1 MRFSPKQK
9 SWFALPALL
18 CVVLVAWWGINWVK
32 HREREH
38 QGKTATEWTRNLKV
52 TQLNVT
58 NTALNALLEIGPQS
72 IPALRKML
80 TQGDGPLDQSI
91 AKVRNKLPE
100 ALRKLIE
107 TPTPQ
112 NTRHAYAAW
121 ALGEI
126 GPAARDAVPDLIL
139 AADSPDA
146 SVRLYAVQSLRSINV
161 RNPEVIA
168 VLIKRAE
175 DPNEH
180 VGNAAVF
187 ALRWMAPQSAPAAPV
202 FQRLLI
208 NPARAPLA
216 ASALGALGSAS
227 SNALPTLI
235 KIMNSGTNL
244 TSTTNTSN
252 AQALHAIYQQNQI
265 AVKCMAATAALG
277 DIGIASE
284 EVLAALRAASVTDS
298 VVKTNALASLQKL
311 ALKGLPPL
319 VDKIL
324 KTNLADETTIMP
336 LLEKLDEDGR
346 ARLYL
351 MNHPDMARHL
361 IPLVAKRLINPQPH
375 RYVSATQLLQAL
387 QPDHPAIMPMIKKAM
402 ADDFVVNRM
411 DATLMYWKATGDP
424 EPALKLI
431 IPCMES
437 TDPEYTRFSQSYPQW
452 LAQMGPAA
460 KPAVPALIKALWG
473 PDKYGRQM
481 AAKALQEVDPEA
493 LEKALQNAP

>member
-9 SWFALPALL
+9 SWFALPVLL
-18 CVVLVAWWGINWVK
+18 CVFLVAWWGINWVK

-38 QGKTATEWTRNLKV
+38 QGKTATEWTRDLKI

-80 TQGDGPLDQSI
+80 TQGDGPLNQSI

-126 GPAARDAVPDLIL
+126 GPAARDAVPDLIR

-146 SVRLYAVQSLRSINV
+146 GVRLYAVQSLRSINV

-202 FQRLLI
+202 LQRLLI
-208 NPARAPLA
+208 NSSRARLA
-216 ASALGALGSAS
+216 AIALGALGPAS
-227 SNALPTLI
+227 SNAIPYLI
-235 KIMNSGTNL
+235 QYMNQGTNG
-244 TSTTNTSN
+244 SPS
-252 AQALHAIYQQNQI
+252 AIRPSAPLPLDGNGSI
-265 AVKCMAATAALG
+265 AATIALG
-277 DIGIASE
+277 DIGISSE

-324 KTNLADETTIMP
+324 KTDLADETTMMP

-437 TDPEYTRFSQSYPQW
+437 ADPEYTRFSQSYPQW

-460 KPAVPALIKALWG
+460 KTAVPALIKALWG

-481 AAKALQEVDPEA
+481 AAKALQDIDPEA